1 MIQGSVDLELICFQS
16 IKIPQTFT
24 NSLCRGSFHFGGW
37 GCRYVPSV
45 YCCLLKGTNSK
56 LELYNYLSIY
66 FWTSIL
72 KSQPT
77 KIVHPF
83 HPDLWI
89 CLGHLCSCFVQ
100 LQPWVSCIGPWL
112 SPSKLAVSDCLG
124 SLFLSCVFYL
134 VCIFGHPY
142 WLKGV
147 APLQW
152 FSATELICQGPS
164 KVSCSSFFAPASRR
178 PARLLIAKQ
187 L

>member
-1 MIQGSVDLELICFQS
+1 MIQVSVDLELICFQFL
-16 IKIPQTFT
+16 KIPQTFT
-24 NSLCRGSFHFGGW
+24 NMCRGSFHFGVW
-37 GCRYVPSV
+37 GCRSVPIV
-45 YCCLLKGTNSK
+45 YCCLLRYKFQIGVIQLPKHLLDKHPEIPTWS
-56 LELYNYLSIY
+56 S
-66 FWTSIL
+66 TSTRSTSGSAWATSAAVL
-72 KSQPT
+72 FS
-77 KIVHPF
+77 
-83 HPDLWI
+83 
-89 CLGHLCSCFVQ
+89 CSLGFL
-100 LQPWVSCIGPWL
+100 GPWL

-178 PARLLIAKQ
+178 PARLLIAK
-187 L
+187 